1 MSAPRLY
8 NKLSTSDL
16 TEGGHL
22 GTDSGAFS
30 FAEWW
35 YLNGKLELEAE
46 DGEKRSVGWFST
58 MGHQDSPSITDGN
71 IQLSHLFKFSALYN
85 EDGTNHFVYTDTYIP
100 RSAVNNFIG
109 IHKAYL
115 LFHYPDTPSAFF
127 GSAATGYTVN
137 DQLENIKFSMFFKPQ
152 VNKTLEQAGTPLQF
166 TTCVYANGKIGGTIT
181 IDGKQFFV
189 KKGNAYFDHMIP
201 TADIPWPM
209 KMNGWSWAEVTTQ
222 RYQAVI
228 YAIRSL
234 DDGFKEYSY
243 KHLTLIDLENGEVVA
258 EFHNEEVEIIEGD
271 WKEETTYGVSR
282 PQSVTYKAGKFE
294 ASVFADSTATLDRN
308 IPGLIGF
315 VNFMAYQKKGATV
328 KRNDR
333 TFSGSA
339 FYEYLVS
346 DKGAVSAKNR

>member
-1 MSAPRLY
+1 MNFS
-8 NKLSTSDL
+8 NDL

-22 GTDSGAFS
+22 ETDSGAFS

-58 MGHQDSPSITDGN
+58 MGHQESPSITDGN

-85 EDGTNHFVYTDTYIP
+85 EDGTNHIVYNDTYIP
-100 RSAVNNFIG
+100 RSAVSNFIG

-115 LFHYPDTPSAFF
+115 LFHYPNTPSVFF
-127 GSAATGYTVN
+127 GSAATSYTVN
-137 DQLENIKFSMFFKPQ
+137 DQLEIIEFSMFFKPQ
-152 VNKTLEQAGTPLQF
+152 VNKTLEQARTPLKF
-166 TTCVYANGKIGGTIT
+166 TTYEYANGKIGGSIT
-181 IDGKQFFV
+181 IGGKQFFV
-189 KKGNAYFDHMIP
+189 KRGNAYFDHMIP

-209 KMNGWSWAEVTTQ
+209 KMNGWSWAEVTTP

-228 YAIRSL
+228 YAVRSL
-234 DDGFKEYSY
+234 DDGFEAYTY
-243 KHLTLIDLENGEVVA
+243 KHLTLLDRKTGEVVT
-258 EFHNEEVEIIEGD
+258 EFHDEQVEIIEGD

-294 ASVFADSTATLDRN
+294 VSVFADNTATLDRN
-308 IPGLIGF
+308 LPGLNGF
-315 VNFMAYQKKGATV
+315 VNFMAFQKKGATI

-346 DKGAVSAKNR
+346 DKARAQNSNGDPARGPSW